1 MSDFQTTQSIGMNVL
16 CQTQLAQ
23 VSFRIKSHNAH
34 FSKQPSHAFGAN
46 QEIQTKKFALASLAQ
61 IISRGYYFF
70 LRASV
75 SPIVLR
81 PSCKNRLQPPNGQ
94 SSRITPSRGW
104 LLLRREPSLKRFLF
118 LPIAT
123 SVSSWRSFVG
133 GHQIAWPVRSAF
145 LLP

>member
-1 MSDFQTTQSIGMNVL
+1 MPI
-16 CQTQLAQ
+16 
-23 VSFRIKSHNAH
+23 FRSNLLTRLGPI
-34 FSKQPSHAFGAN
+34 
-46 QEIQTKKFALASLAQ
+46 KKFKPRSSHWRHWLKLSLGDT
-61 IISRGYYFF
+61 IF

-104 LLLRREPSLKRFLF
+104 LLLRREPSLKRYLF
-118 LPIAT
+118 LAIAT
-123 SVSSWRSFVG
+123 RDSSWRSFVG
-133 GHQIAWPVRSAF
+133 GHQIAWPVCSAF

>member
-1 MSDFQTTQSIGMNVL
+1 MMPIFRSNLLTRLGSI
-16 CQTQLAQ
+16 
-23 VSFRIKSHNAH
+23 
-34 FSKQPSHAFGAN
+34 
-46 QEIQTKKFALASLAQ
+46 KKFKPRSSHWRRWLKLSLADT
-61 IISRGYYFF
+61 IFF